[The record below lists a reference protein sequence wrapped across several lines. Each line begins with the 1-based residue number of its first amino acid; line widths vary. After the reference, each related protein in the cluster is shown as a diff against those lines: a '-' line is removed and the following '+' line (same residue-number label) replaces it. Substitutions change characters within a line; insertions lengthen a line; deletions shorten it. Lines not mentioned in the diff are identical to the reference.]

1 MDKKD
6 LGSFNPNISTP
17 QGRLA
22 LITKIE
28 ELQLILSTE

>member
-6 LGSFNPNISTP
+6 LGSFYPDISTP

-28 ELQLILSTE
+28 ELWLILSPE